1 MATDSYGQ
9 GITIP
14 ALTDP
19 PNINTSALAMDDLTG
34 QTVLRF
40 SSASVRNA
48 TLVGAIAPVPGQIVY
63 LTAEDRYE
71 GRMNDGTW
79 RTISSGPWVPIAF
92 AAGYA
97 AKTGNPAYRITGDIV
112 ELRGTMER
120 SPASPFVKGAAF
132 TIATL
137 PVAAR
142 PSASR
147 YFAAATEFIS
157 FDVVARVEVAAS
169 GAVSVIVP
177 PSSGTA
183 ASWLSLDSCR
193 YSLA

>member
-9 GITIP
+9 TITIP

-19 PNINTSALAMDDLTG
+19 PDISIIAGGMDDIVS

-48 TLVGAIAPVPGQIVY
+48 TLVGALAPVPGQITY
-63 LTAEDRYE
+63 LEAEDRYE
-71 GRMNDGTW
+71 GRMDDGTW
-79 RTISSGPWVPIAF
+79 RTISSGPWVPITF
-92 AAGYA
+92 ASGYA
-97 AKTGNPAYRITGDIV
+97 AKTGSPAYRITGDVV

-120 SPASPFVKGAAF
+120 SPVAPFVKGAAF

-137 PVAAR
+137 PSAAR
-142 PSASR
+142 PNASR
-147 YFAAATEFIS
+147 YFVGATEFIS

-169 GAVSVIVP
+169 GAVSVIIP

-193 YSLA
+193 YSLV